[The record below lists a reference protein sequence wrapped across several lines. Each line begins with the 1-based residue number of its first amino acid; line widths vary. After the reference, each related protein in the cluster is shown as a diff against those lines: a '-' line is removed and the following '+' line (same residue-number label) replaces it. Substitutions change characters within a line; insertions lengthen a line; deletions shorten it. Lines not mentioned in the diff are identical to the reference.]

1 MPSASNSSYCFGAKC
16 RTIRSIGIKAMMA
29 TALLAITVVGRA
41 SVDEVA
47 RWNQIATD
55 VTTAAN
61 TNPLAESSY
70 LCDHARCNSR
80 CRKCH

>member
-1 MPSASNSSYCFGAKC
+1 MPSASNSNYCFGAKR
-16 RTIRSIGIKAMMA
+16 RTIRSIGIKAIMA

-55 VTTAAN
+55 ATTAAN
-61 TNPLAESSY
+61 TNPSPRVVSLRFCT
-70 LCDHARCNSR
+70 LQFTMP
-80 CRKCH
+80 